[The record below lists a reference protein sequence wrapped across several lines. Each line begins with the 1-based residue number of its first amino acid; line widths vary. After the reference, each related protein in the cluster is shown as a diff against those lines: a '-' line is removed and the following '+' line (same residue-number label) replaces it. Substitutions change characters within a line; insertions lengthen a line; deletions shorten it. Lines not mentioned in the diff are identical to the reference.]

1 MALGQSKKAE
11 LLGKIPLFSNMNKRQ
26 LNKIA
31 KVAYEYPLPVEAG
44 KEIAREGDPGREF
57 YVILKGTARVKQK
70 NRTIGKLSKGDY
82 FGEISLLDG
91 RVRSASV
98 IADSDV
104 YLMGIS
110 STSFK
115 QLLDSVPGLAK
126 KLVFALC
133 DYLRNAEKK
142 VSKLS

>member
-1 MALGQSKKAE
+1 MALGQPKKAAM
-11 LLGKIPLFSNMNKRQ
+11 LAKIPLFGSLNKRQ
-26 LNKIA
+26 LGKIA

-44 KEIAREGDPGREF
+44 KEIARQGDPGREF
-57 YVILKGTARVKQK
+57 YVILKGTAKVKQN
-70 NRTIGKLSKGDY
+70 NRSIGKLSKGDY

-98 IADSDV
+98 IAETDV

-115 QLLDSVPGLAK
+115 GLLDSVPGLAK